1 MGIKE
6 EKQMIRKIVSQK
18 LSSYSKE
25 WITRESSMIQ
35 NHVIKSR
42 EYKEAETIFCYV
54 SFGKEVETYEILK
67 DALKKGKKVGVP
79 LCIQKGVM
87 EVRNIHSMDDLQPGA
102 YGILEPKKETEVMKK
117 EELTYGIIPCVTC
130 DKYGNRM
137 GHGAGY
143 YDRYLS
149 GTKMIKAI
157 VCFEEIMEKNVPVTS
172 LDITM
177 DQVISQK
184 GILHIK
190 NPV

>member
-67 DALKKGKKVGVP
+67 DALKKGKNHCVSRGFV
-79 LCIQKGVM
+79 
-87 EVRNIHSMDDLQPGA
+87 
-102 YGILEPKKETEVMKK
+102 LE
-117 EELTYGIIPCVTC
+117 
-130 DKYGNRM
+130 
-137 GHGAGY
+137 
-143 YDRYLS
+143 
-149 GTKMIKAI
+149 
-157 VCFEEIMEKNVPVTS
+157 
-172 LDITM
+172 
-177 DQVISQK
+177 
-184 GILHIK
+184 
-190 NPV
+190 